1 MQYRSPVGR
10 GPSGKT
16 CPRCPPQR
24 EQVTSTLRIPNVLS
38 SWESTFS
45 SAAGWKKLGQPQPES
60 NFESDR
66 NNSCPQAAHLYTPGV
81 VTPSYSPVNGRSVP
95 FSRSTRYCSGV
106 NSLRHSSSVFLI
118 FSVMFILVALDS
130 RWNDLASVGPTRRM
144 LSSTSRDQ
152 PNSL

>member
-1 MQYRSPVGR
+1 MP
-10 GPSGKT
+10 K
-16 CPRCPPQR
+16 
-24 EQVTSTLRIPNVLS
+24 VLS
-38 SWESTFS
+38 SWASTFT
-45 SAAGWKKLGQPQPES
+45 SAAGWKKLGQPHPAS
-60 NFESDR
+60 NFESDK
-66 NNSCPQAAHLYTPGV
+66 NSSFPHAAHLYTPGV
-81 VTPSYSPVNGRSVP
+81 VTPSYSPVKGRSVP

-144 LSSTSRDQ
+144 LSPTSRDQ